1 MSEWWEKASSFCF
14 LRHEKNKMCLTAR
27 WLFSLQVTLLYKK
40 SCGFVSE
47 EFPKEIQKL
56 AKMQLPLVKH

>member
-1 MSEWWEKASSFCF
+1 
-14 LRHEKNKMCLTAR
+14 
-27 WLFSLQVTLLYKK
+27 LLYKE

-56 AKMQLPLVKH
+56 AKMQLPLIKPNLAIFFIRC